1 MFISG
6 NATELNTLYRLQK
19 YMGKTEK
26 KCYNKKLY
34 IQTSITSPYSGI
46 FVLTNL
52 LQKLKEF
59 KNASLGLY

>member
-34 IQTSITSPYSGI
+34 IQTSITSP
-46 FVLTNL
+46 
-52 LQKLKEF
+52 
-59 KNASLGLY
+59 